1 MAKKVRITFTSE
13 VYLEGEDM
21 AHIKQQWADLPVFT
35 ADALEDAYAEILD
48 VESVEDA
55 DTYEDLKDE
64 FDEADVDE
72 VDYE

>member
-1 MAKKVRITFTSE
+1 MAKKVRITFKCE

-21 AHIKQQWADLPVFT
+21 ADVKEQWEDLPVFT

-55 DTYEDLKDE
+55 DTHEDLKDE
-64 FDEADVDE
+64 FDEADV
-72 VDYE
+72 